1 MFKVLPLF
9 KSHYSLGKS
18 ILTLSNDEE
27 VDDRGPDSIIDI
39 CSRNK
44 LESFFLI
51 DDNMSG
57 FLQAYTNAKENKIKL
72 IYGLRLT
79 ICDDREEK
87 NEESR
92 DKCSKIVILIRNEKG
107 YKKLI
112 KIYSDAATKGFYYE
126 PRTDYS
132 TLKKLWDKNDL
143 KLCIPFYDS
152 FLFKNYLEGKACV
165 PELDFAE
172 PVFFVED
179 NNLPFDPLL
188 KEKVES
194 STRNKYETIR
204 AKSIYYR
211 DRKDFKAYLTFRC
224 INKRSTL
231 EKPQL
236 EHMSSDNFC
245 FQNWK
250 ETNEEI

>member
-1 MFKVLPLF
+1 MFKILPLF

-18 ILTLSNDEE
+18 ILTLSNDED
-27 VDDRGPDSIIDI
+27 VDDRGPDSIMDI
-39 CSRNK
+39 CSKNE

-92 DKCSKIVILIRNEKG
+92 GKCSKIVVLIKNKKG

-132 TLKKLWDKNDL
+132 TLKKLWNKNDL
-143 KLCIPFYDS
+143 KLCVPFYDS
-152 FLFKNYLEGKACV
+152 FLYRNYIEGKMCV

-172 PVFFVED
+172 PVFFIED
-179 NNLPFDPLL
+179 HSLPFDPLF

-194 STRNKYETIR
+194 FTKDRYETVN
-204 AKSIYYR
+204 AQSIYYR
-211 DRKDFKAYLTFRC
+211 NKKDFKAYLTFRC

-236 EHMSSDNFC
+236 DHMSSDTFS
-245 FQNWK
+245 FENWK
-250 ETNEEI
+250 EQNEA